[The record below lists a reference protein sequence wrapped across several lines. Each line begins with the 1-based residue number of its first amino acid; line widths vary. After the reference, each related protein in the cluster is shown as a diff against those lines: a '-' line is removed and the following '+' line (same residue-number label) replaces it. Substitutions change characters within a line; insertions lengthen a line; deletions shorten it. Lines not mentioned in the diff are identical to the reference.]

1 MENKFSRTTPLV
13 DYLILHPPY
22 WSDEPIIFTGKQKVW
37 KYQEQDCSTV
47 LEYVNIHF
55 HIIQAPAD
63 ELETKLEE
71 DHAFLLRANKTKVQV
86 SSQQRVH
93 LLPVP
98 LLP

>member
-1 MENKFSRTTPLV
+1 M
-13 DYLILHPPY
+13 
-22 WSDEPIIFTGKQKVW
+22 GKLKVW

-47 LEYVNIHF
+47 LEHVDIHF
-55 HIIQAPAD
+55 HIIKAPAD

-71 DHAFLLRANKTKVQV
+71 GHAFRANKQKYRQV

-98 LLP
+98 LLPKSKIIRQACQLQLEVENR